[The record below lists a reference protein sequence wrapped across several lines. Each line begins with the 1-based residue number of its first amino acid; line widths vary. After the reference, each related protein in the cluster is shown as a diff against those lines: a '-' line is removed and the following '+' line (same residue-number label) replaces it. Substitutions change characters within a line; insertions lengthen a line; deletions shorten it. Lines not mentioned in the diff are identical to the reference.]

1 MLDFALGLSIYNFY
15 SGSTIDKVDYFYP
28 FKVTKETNDNKN
40 EYPWATVHGY
50 VEMNNKWEI
59 EKID

>member
-1 MLDFALGLSIYNFY
+1 M
-15 SGSTIDKVDYFYP
+15 
-28 FKVTKETNDNKN
+28 TKETNDNKN